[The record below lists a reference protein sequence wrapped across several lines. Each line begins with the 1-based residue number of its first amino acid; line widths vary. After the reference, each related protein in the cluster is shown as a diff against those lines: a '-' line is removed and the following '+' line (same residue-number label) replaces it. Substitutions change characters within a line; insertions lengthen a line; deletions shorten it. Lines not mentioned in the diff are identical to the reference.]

1 MPSLSRRLAPA
12 ALLLALAGA
21 AGHAPA
27 LHADTVVLDVRVAPP
42 PPRYAP
48 PPPPR
53 RGYVWVPGYWRPRG
67 PRHVWVAGHWM
78 RARSGYVYRQPA
90 WVQRGNQWHWNA
102 GRWDRDGDGVPNRYD
117 RHPGNPYRR

>member
-53 RGYVWVPGYWRPRG
+53 RGYVWVPGYWRWEG
-67 PRHVWVAGHWM
+67 HRHVWVEGYWVRERPGWHYVPDHWVRRGPYWHFVPGHWV
-78 RARSGYVYRQPA
+78 R
-90 WVQRGNQWHWNA
+90 
-102 GRWDRDGDGVPNRYD
+102 
-117 RHPGNPYRR
+117 